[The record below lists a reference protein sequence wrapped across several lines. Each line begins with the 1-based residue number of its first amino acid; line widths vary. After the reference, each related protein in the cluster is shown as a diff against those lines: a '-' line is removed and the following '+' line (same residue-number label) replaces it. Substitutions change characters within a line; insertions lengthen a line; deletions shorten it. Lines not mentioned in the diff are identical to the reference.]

1 MIESAKPNI
10 PTLTLRGKNGAINV
24 GRETIR
30 MLNYPTHITILHGK
44 NMRYFAVLPC
54 EERFVLSF
62 ATPENFL
69 KNKNIKFTIHSKEY
83 THDLMKSCGLSTDRT
98 YQFIGVHE
106 SNKNRVVFYIDDQLK
121 DYSVNNFEPGHGK
134 KAETKDA
141 EV

>member
-10 PTLTLRGKNGAINV
+10 PTLALRGKNGAINV

-98 YQFIGVHE
+98 YQFIGVYVVE
-106 SNKNRVVFYIDDQLK
+106 SSSKLLRDEKAKLTDEAQIIFDKICDEVFAD
-121 DYSVNNFEPGHGK
+121 G
-134 KAETKDA
+134 
-141 EV
+141 